1 MMVMDVFVAR
11 TGYSDLE
18 LHFLESRR
26 GLHHLLSVVDFIV
39 STLSSD
45 PYYKFSPEY
54 DQHDL
59 DRDYAGFTAL
69 RVNNFYRFVYR
80 VLSVADFKRL
90 APSKF
95 YKRMVKNG
103 LPVHD
108 PDALVLW
115 IHDTSIDYHLMG
127 PNSARHLIQD
137 SNED

>member
-1 MMVMDVFVAR
+1 MYVFVAQCA
-11 TGYSDLE
+11 YADFE
-18 LHFLESRR
+18 LSQLKDDIELGDIALTIER
-26 GLHHLLSVVDFIV
+26 FINIL
-39 STLSSD
+39 TED
-45 PYYKFSPEY
+45 PYHVFEPEY

-69 RVNNFYRFVYR
+69 RVSPARRFVYR
-80 VLSVADFKRL
+80 VLSVNGFKRL

-115 IHDTSIDYHLMG
+115 IHDTAIDYHLMG